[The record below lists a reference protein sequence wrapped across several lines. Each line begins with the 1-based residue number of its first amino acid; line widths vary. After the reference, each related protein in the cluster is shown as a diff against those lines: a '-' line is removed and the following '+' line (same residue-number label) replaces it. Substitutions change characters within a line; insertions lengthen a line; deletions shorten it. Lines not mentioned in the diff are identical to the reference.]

1 MNIRDFNKI
10 IVVSLCDSF
19 TDVVAK
25 ALSQN
30 LDMMFCNTKELIEY
44 ELIDKKKVQEVCSKE
59 YLQLSERRVM
69 KHIASFVNVV
79 VSINFDYLINN
90 FDVLKAGALVVFVKL
105 SKTFLKA
112 NDEVVN
118 LIAYDTRTA
127 KLKDL
132 AHLQVN
138 TIKTDT
144 NFVCNK
150 IIENLGGIL

>member
-30 LDMMFCNTKELIEY
+30 LDMMFCSTKDLIEY
-44 ELIDKKKVQEVCSKE
+44 ELIDKQKVQELCSRE

-79 VSINFDYLINN
+79 VSINYDYLINN
-90 FDVLKAGALVVFVKL
+90 FDVLKDGALLVFVKL
-105 SKTFLKA
+105 SKTFLKE
-112 NDEVVN
+112 NDEAVN
-118 LIAYDTRTA
+118 LIAYETRTA
-127 KLKDL
+127 NLKAL
-132 AHLQVN
+132 AHLQLN
-138 TIKTDT
+138 TIKTEP
-144 NFVCNK
+144 NYVCNK